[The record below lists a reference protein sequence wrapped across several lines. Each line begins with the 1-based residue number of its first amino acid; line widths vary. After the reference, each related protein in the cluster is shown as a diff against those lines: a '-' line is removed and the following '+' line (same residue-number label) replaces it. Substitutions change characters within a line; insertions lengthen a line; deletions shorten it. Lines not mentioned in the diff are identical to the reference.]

1 MKKRADARRDRGK
14 SQGLTE
20 EKEKGLAGNSDSL
33 GKLYKIEGKQEWK
46 TVTKAKQ
53 SK

>member
-1 MKKRADARRDRGK
+1 MHGGIAGK

-20 EKEKGLAGNSDSL
+20 EKTKGLAGNSDSL
-33 GKLYKIEGKQEWK
+33 GKLYKIERKQEWK
-46 TVTKAKQ
+46 VITKAKQ